1 MNPEDQVEDILR
13 HTANVFGFDPHH
25 DTVVVGVSGGPDSL
39 ALLHL
44 LSRHLPLKNLIVAH
58 LDHGLRPYS
67 ANEAALVATMAGGMR
82 FFSERV
88 DVTELARTRGQSIE
102 EAGRAVRYDFLA
114 RVGSSEGAKVIA
126 VGHNADDQVE
136 TILMHF
142 LRGSGLSGLRGMR
155 PVSPLP
161 ARSGYWLIR
170 PLLRVTRDTIDQYC
184 RENGLTPILDESNA
198 DTTFFRNRIRHE
210 LLPALETYSPQIRRR
225 LLEMSDII
233 ATEDDFLSDITDTA
247 WQEIMLERGEGHVTL
262 RLDGW
267 RVMPLAL
274 RRRALRRSVGEIL
287 PTLRDVGFRA
297 LESLRRVAETADTGA
312 QADIP
317 GGGRLLV
324 SYNKLILRATSAAPD
339 AHWPQLTNPDPLP
352 LPIPGEVHLAG
363 GWRIAAEW
371 LHSPDISA
379 IYANADPWTAIISL
393 DPTATVSVR
402 PRRKGERMRPLGM
415 AAKVKI
421 KDIMINRKLPRQLR
435 DSWPIITADD
445 KALWIVGHVMAQ
457 GVKVQPGQ
465 TIAVRLRCWPPA
477 QAEAS

>member
-1 MNPEDQVEDILR
+1 MNPEDQVADIMR
-13 HTANVFGFDPHH
+13 HAADVFGFDPHH
-25 DTVVVGVSGGPDSL
+25 DSVVVGVSGGPDSR

-44 LSRHLPLKNLIVAH
+44 LSRLMPLKNLIVAH
-58 LDHGLRPYS
+58 LDHGLRPNS
-67 ANEAALVATMAGGMR
+67 ANETATVARIAGEMR

-88 DVTELARTRGQSIE
+88 DVAELARDRGQSIE
-102 EAGRAVRYDFLA
+102 EAGRAARYDFLA
-114 RVGSSEGAKVIA
+114 RVGSRAGAKVIA

-161 ARSGYWLIR
+161 GRSGYWLIR
-170 PLLRVTRDTIDQYC
+170 PLLRVTRDKIDQYC
-184 RENGLTPILDESNA
+184 RENTLSPILDESNA

-210 LLPALETYSPQIRRR
+210 LLPSLESYSPQIRRR
-225 LLEMSDII
+225 LLDMSDII
-233 ATEDDFLSDITDTA
+233 TTEDDFLSNMTDSA
-247 WQEIMLERGEGHVTL
+247 LQEIILERGEDHITL

-267 RVMPLAL
+267 RAMPLAL

-287 PTLRDVGFRA
+287 PSLRDVSFRA

-324 SYNKLILRATSAAPD
+324 SYGKLILRATSAAPD
-339 AHWPQLTNPDPLP
+339 AHWPQLPDPDPLP
-352 LPIPGEVHLAG
+352 LSIPGEIHLDN
-363 GWRIAAEW
+363 GWRITDE
-371 LHSPDISA
+371 LLDSLDPST

-393 DPTATVSVR
+393 EPTATVLVR

-415 AAKVKI
+415 DGEAKM
-421 KDIMINRKLPRQLR
+421 KDIMINRKLPRHLR
-435 DSWPIITADD
+435 ERWPIIVAAD
-445 KALWIVGHVMAQ
+445 KPVWIVGHVIAH
-457 GVKVQPGQ
+457 GVKAQPDQ
-465 TIAVRLRCWPPA
+465 TIAVRLRCWPPGET
-477 QAEAS
+477 EAS